1 MSAIK
6 PAPPAVFTFTVGLL
20 LGTVTLSTCQATD
33 LSLGLA
39 AAGFIVPY
47 KDTPVKVM
55 PLPAVGYEDG
65 TLFWQGARGGFHVVE
80 NSSHRLDFYLGVD
93 PRQFRPQDSTDWQ
106 IRQLNKRRIGVAS
119 GLAYTLTTRAGD
131 FSTSLERDV
140 INHSDG
146 MSAEAAWSYT
156 LRQDRWSLIPAAGVR
171 WDNGAQNRYYYGI
184 SEEESRRSHLA
195 EWHPGEAFTPWL
207 GLSLRYAPGDQ
218 LLTYISA
225 QYERLPDEVRH
236 SPMSDRDSAA
246 IITAGFSYR
255 FL

>member
-1 MSAIK
+1 MNGIHPQPSAAF
-6 PAPPAVFTFTVGLL
+6 PLAAGLL
-20 LGTVTLSTCQATD
+20 LGMMTLSTCQAAD
-33 LSLGLA
+33 LSLGMA

-47 KDTPVKVM
+47 KDTPAKVV

-65 TLFWQGARGGFHVVE
+65 TLFWQGGRGGFHIVE
-80 NSSHRLDFYLGVD
+80 NSSHRMDFYLGID
-93 PRQFRPQDSTDWQ
+93 PRHFRPEDSTDWQ

-119 GLAYTLTTRAGD
+119 GLAYTLTTRAGS

-156 LRQDRWSLIPAAGVR
+156 LRRDRWSLIPAAGVR

-184 SEEESRRSHLA
+184 SAEESARSHLA
-195 EWHPGEAFTPWL
+195 EWRPGDAFTPWL
-207 GLSLRYAPGDQ
+207 GLSLLYAPGDR

-236 SPMSDRDSAA
+236 SPMNDRDSAT